1 MLVPNQ
7 GIQVCKRE
15 QKKESL
21 MTPKAIVSYDDT
33 PNDYDA
39 LSLGRVLA
47 DAGAELTLAYVRHS
61 TRAEQ
66 DREELEEGE
75 AEALLGRG
83 ARALGD
89 LRVERRVVV
98 SGSTADG
105 LRWLAGEEGADI
117 IVFGSDYRTAA
128 GHVSPQGSAQTLLD
142 GGPAAIAIAP
152 ANFRSEHVS
161 RFGRIGLLASP
172 GDDAALETARDLAD
186 SLGARVTR
194 DEPYVDL
201 LVVGSRPEARARHV
215 TITAHAQ
222 RAIENATCPVLV
234 VARGVTVRFPVAIEA
249 F

>member
-1 MLVPNQ
+1 
-7 GIQVCKRE
+7 
-15 QKKESL
+15 

-33 PNDYDA
+33 PNDHDA

-47 DAGAELTLAYVRHS
+47 DAGAELVLVYVRHS
-61 TRAEQ
+61 TQ
-66 DREELEEGE
+66 DRPDREQLEEHE
-75 AEALLGRG
+75 AEALLERG

-98 SGSTADG
+98 SGSTPDG
-105 LRWLAGEEGADI
+105 LRWLAEEEGADI

-128 GHVSPQGSAQTLLD
+128 GHVAPQHSAQTLLE

-161 RFGRIGLLASP
+161 RFGRIGLLAAP
-172 GDDAALETARDLAD
+172 GDDAALETARDLAE

-201 LVVGSRPEARARHV
+201 LVVGSRPEAQERRV
-215 TITAHAQ
+215 VITAHAQ
-222 RAIENATCPVLV
+222 KAIENATCPVLV
-234 VARGVTVRFPVAIEA
+234 VPRGVTVRFPVALETI
-249 F
+249 